1 MIKPLNIVSV
11 WTHQLEKGEQPN
23 GDELIDHLTAIH
35 DNNAGF
41 TETVAWNCRD
51 LMGKNSYELLADI
64 IDTDNHSKAL
74 DLACGSGVLLDL
86 CNRRFGNKISLVGV
100 DMNNAELQLAR
111 KRLIDTNIKLHYG
124 IAQDLSFIDDSS
136 VDVILCHWALS
147 LMDPVEPV
155 LKNIKRILRKNGS
168 FGAIIEGDFKT
179 APTYLEINNI
189 IYKHVRKEYPNYGV
203 IELGDM
209 SMKTFDALK
218 ENASKIFDNV
228 SVDVTPFI
236 LSFSASAEILARE
249 VAGFFYASFVLSEN
263 GYNKMLLELEKYFSE
278 NFKSGLSSF
287 EMPVK
292 RVVIN

>member
-51 LMGKNSYELLADI
+51 STGKNSYELLADI
-64 IDTDNHSKAL
+64 IDTDHHSKAL

-86 CNRRFGNKISLVGV
+86 CNQRFGSKISLTGV
-100 DMNNAELQLAR
+100 DMNYTELDLAR
-111 KRLIDTNIKLHYG
+111 KRLINTDIELYYG
-124 IAQDLSFIDDSS
+124 VAQDLSFVNDSS

-147 LMDPVEPV
+147 LMDPIRPV
-155 LKNIKRILRKNGS
+155 LNTIKRILRKNGT
-168 FGAIIEGDFKT
+168 FGAIIEGDFNT
-179 APTYLEINNI
+179 APAYLEINEI
-189 IYKHVRKEYPNYGV
+189 IYEHVRKEYPNYGV

-209 SMKTFDALK
+209 SMKTVDALK
-218 ENASKIFDNV
+218 EHTSKIFDNANIDIT
-228 SVDVTPFI
+228 SFH
-236 LSFSASAEILARE
+236 LSFRARAEILARE
-249 VAGFFYASFVLSEN
+249 VAGFFYASFVLSKT
-263 GYNKMLLELEKYFSE
+263 GHRKMLEELEKYFSQKHT
-278 NFKSGLSSF
+278 NGLSYF